1 MKNRSEA
8 TLAVVQK
15 IAKDVLK
22 CLGILKKFGIIHC
35 DLKPENILF
44 RLDPSK
50 GVKVIDFGSSTFLDD
65 VDYSYL
71 QTRPYRAPEV
81 SLGCKFDFAI
91 DMWSLGCILFE
102 LVTGKVLFPY
112 LTVQENLAKAMALNK
127 AHNLDVLGEGSARH
141 KFLLNNS
148 LVCIKSEKE
157 TVDGGFMTVVI
168 PKSTYKLADEY
179 LPYCHERSLLDFI
192 EKCVSL
198 DPSKRLT
205 VEAALEH
212 DFLKKNFN

>member
-1 MKNRSEA
+1 MKNHSEV
-8 TLAVVQK
+8 TLPMLQR
-15 IAKDVLK
+15 ITKDILK

-50 GVKVIDFGSSTFLDD
+50 GVKVIDFGSATFLDD

-102 LVTGKVLFPY
+102 MVTGKLLFPY
-112 LTVQENLAKAMALNK
+112 TSVQENLVKAMSINRVF
-127 AHNLDVLGEGSARH
+127 NLDYLGEGSARH

-148 LVCIKSEKE
+148 VVCLRSEKE
-157 TVDGGFMTVVI
+157 TVDGGLITVVI
-168 PKSTYKLADEY
+168 PKGDFKLADEF
-179 LPYCHERSLLDFI
+179 LPYCYEKSVLDFI
-192 EKCVSL
+192 EKCVNI
-198 DPSKRLT
+198 DPTKRLT
-205 VEAALEH
+205 VEGALEH
-212 DFLKKNFN
+212 EFLKKNFG